1 MMKIIKDGIKIIVI
15 VIVLLGIIYFID
27 KNFGKFGEPITGVI
41 TGLLMIG
48 LNYLNFNI
56 MSNEQSNKL
65 NFRSFFEIIILCIV
79 LVLKFFSKEIDT
91 NLYLFFTTVIMTR
104 GIGLFIFKCALV
116 DQYFM
121 ILKSQKDGEIPEI
134 DVGWKVIS
142 GYLCKK
148 LTFFKKK

>member
-27 KNFGKFGEPITGVI
+27 KNFGKFGEPITGMI

-48 LNYLNFNI
+48 LNYSNFNI

-65 NFRSFFEIIILCIV
+65 NFRSFFELIIWCTL

-91 NLYLFFTTVIMTR
+91 NLYLFFTIVIMTR

-121 ILKSQKDGEIPEI
+121 ILKSQKDGKTPEI

-142 GYLCKK
+142 GYVCKK